1 MENIQNV
8 FMRLFQSKLTEKTSL
23 AQTSLKD
30 ESVDSTS
37 KVLVSVT
44 MSASSSFEVQ
54 DCDISRAY
62 FQGTME
68 KLIYI

>member
-1 MENIQNV
+1 MC
-8 FMRLFQSKLTEKTSL
+8 FMRLFQCKLTEKTSL
-23 AQTSLKD
+23 AQTSCTDVFID

-37 KVLVSVT
+37 KVFVSVT
-44 MSASSSFEVQ
+44 MSASLSFEVE

-68 KLIYI
+68 KPIYI